1 METTYYSLA
10 SKSTFNKALKHFYAV
25 NDAVDEIES
34 KSNLADYINDL
45 LDDEEIHP
53 DQILPIIGAVVRDK
67 FEYSYYS
74 YNITKTVSE
83 FQKIKD
89 EVEKWNTIDIIIL
102 YFSPDGKRHVINPKI
117 VDSWE
122 RCREIHKDQLMVVY
136 TKYTKDKNVKLEQ
149 EAIRTFID
157 IFNGKDVFVNKSFN
171 DPTIIS
177 RTVHPQV
184 SQMAPSA
191 ASLTTA
197 SIAAT
202 TTVGTATMPAPA
214 IGKTP
219 VVSGKPKKINIT
231 PKYGV
236 RVSNELFHN
245 GNVEA
250 WKKIMESFQAKYPDL
265 QVHIMYENE
274 VINDINALFKWGKVK
289 HGDSIYFQVSGE
301 NIMGVSK
308 LQKYFFEG
316 ASHRYEQFLK
326 LGVGRVLNL
335 F

>member
-10 SKSTFNKALKHFYAV
+10 SKSTFNKALRHFYAV
-25 NDAVDEIES
+25 NDAVDEVES

-74 YNITKTVSE
+74 YSITKTVTE
-83 FQKIKD
+83 FQKIRD
-89 EVEKWNTIDIIIL
+89 EVEKWNTLDILVI
-102 YFSPDGKRHVINPKI
+102 YFSPDGKRLVINPKI
-117 VDSWE
+117 LDSWE
-122 RCREIHKDQLMVVY
+122 RCREIHKDQLMVIY
-136 TKYTKDKNVKLEQ
+136 AKYMKEKNSNLEQ
-149 EAIRTFID
+149 EAIKTFIE
-157 IFNGKDVFVNKSFN
+157 IFNGKDVFINKSFI
-171 DPTIIS
+171 DQTIIKKPS
-177 RTVHPQV
+177 VQPQAEQVTSAV
-184 SQMAPSA
+184 SVASPGPAIAKA
-191 ASLTTA
+191 A
-197 SIAAT
+197 
-202 TTVGTATMPAPA
+202 APA
-214 IGKTP
+214 
-219 VVSGKPKKINIT
+219 KPKKVNIT

-250 WKKIMESFQAKYPDL
+250 WKKIMESYQAKYPEL